1 MQRAIHLLLRTCI
14 VLGLAAG
21 LYAALQ
27 RYRVERLNRRVEIAV
42 DLQEIK
48 TLAAAARQPIR
59 ETLRHLKSVGVTS
72 VAIPE
77 DTLTTL
83 EQQGEASIVRR
94 GSVTTLTLSSASVL
108 QRLREGL
115 ANRGYVSSP
124 APPSDSSE
132 SQTILRLE
140 DANRANRQT
149 YYLPADY
156 AVLRPLGFGLD
167 PQAVELVRQ
176 AGMHP
181 VGRISN
187 FPGASPQTMR
197 ATLDE
202 LRQLQIQT
210 VIFQG
215 LETLGYRGQTR
226 EAAAALQASGLYY
239 GQVEFGKQKGDA
251 SLSAALKGE
260 YVRVHSITEGE
271 MGTLD
276 ESEAIDR
283 FERAARERNIRL
295 CYVRLITYA
304 GEDAMRANAA
314 YIHQIARGIQ
324 RGSEMQLGPARLF
337 SEPGVPLAVYPLI
350 AAGIAAACALLLSR
364 LFPLSPSSL
373 LLAFG
378 VLLAVCAGATLGLG
392 ETGKKGAALLA
403 AFVFPTLAC
412 LHRGLLTP
420 VHSPT
425 EEPPPLRPGAAAAR
439 ALIGIFYASMVT
451 TGGIIAVIGLLAARP
466 YMLKADQFMGIKA
479 AHIVPIFLIGL
490 TAIVG
495 LPRAGAVWRQE
506 WQRIRRRIESFWGE
520 PARIGML
527 LLTLIALAA
536 LMLAVAR
543 TGNEPGV
550 GVSGLELKFRALL
563 DNLLPARPRTKEFL
577 IGHPAFV
584 LALALF
590 FRGRRRLTLPLLV
603 VGTIGQ
609 VSLLNT
615 FCHIHTPLSLSVIRA
630 VTGLV
635 AGAAMGMALFGLI
648 EWLAGRS
655 SRPAQTCADE
665 PARSC
670 PTETMSPR
678 SDSAPG
684 RHSG

>member
-1 MQRAIHLLLRTCI
+1 MQRTIHLLLRACI
-14 VLGLAAG
+14 VVGLAAG

-27 RYRVERLNRRVEIAV
+27 RYRAERLNRRVEIAV
-42 DLQEIK
+42 DLLEVK
-48 TLAAAARQPIR
+48 TLAAAARKPLQ
-59 ETLRHLKSVGVTS
+59 ETLQHLKSAGVTS

-83 EQQGEASIVRR
+83 EQQGETRFARR
-94 GSVTTLTLSSASVL
+94 GNVTTLTLSSASL
-108 QRLREGL
+108 LERLRTGL
-115 ANRGYVSSP
+115 GHRGYVCASSP
-124 APPSDSSE
+124 PSGSFE
-132 SQTILRLE
+132 ALTILRLE
-140 DANRANRQT
+140 TEGSADSAVC
-149 YYLPADY
+149 YLPVDY

-176 AGMHP
+176 AEMHP
-181 VGRISN
+181 IGRISN
-187 FPGASPQTMR
+187 FPGASPQTMQT
-197 ATLDE
+197 TLHE
-202 LRQLQIQT
+202 LRRLGIQT

-215 LETLGYRGQTR
+215 LETLGFRGQTK
-226 EAAAALQASGLYY
+226 EAAVALQASGLYY

-251 SLSAALKGE
+251 SLSSTLKGE

-295 CYVRLITYA
+295 CYVRLITYV
-304 GEDAMRANAA
+304 GEDPEKTNAA
-314 YIHQIARGIQ
+314 YIHQIARGIM
-324 RGSEMQLGPARLF
+324 RGSEMQLGQARLF
-337 SEPGVPLAVYPLI
+337 PETGVPFAVYPLI
-350 AAGIAAACALLLSR
+350 AIGIAAACTLLLSR
-364 LFPLSPSSL
+364 LLALSSTSL

-378 VLLAVCAGATLGLG
+378 VSLAVCAGATLALG
-392 ETGKKGAALLA
+392 ETGKKGTALLA

-412 LHRGLLTP
+412 LHRGILTP
-420 VHSPT
+420 PNSP
-425 EEPPPLRPGAAAAR
+425 EEEIPPLGVGPAAVR
-439 ALIGIFYASMVT
+439 ALIGTFYASLVT
-451 TGGIIAVIGLLAARP
+451 SGGIIAVVGLLASRP

-479 AHIVPIFLIGL
+479 AHVVPILLIGL

-495 LPRAGAVWRQE
+495 LPRDGTLWCEERQ
-506 WQRIRRRIESFWGE
+506 RMRRRIERFWGE

-590 FRGRRRLTLPLLV
+590 FRGRWRFTLPLFV
-603 VGTIGQ
+603 VGTVGQ

-615 FCHIHTPLSLSVIRA
+615 FCHIHTPLYLSAIRA
-630 VTGLV
+630 ATGLA
-635 AGAAMGMALFGLI
+635 AGAAIGLALFWLI
-648 EWLAGRS
+648 EWSAGRS
-655 SRPAQTCADE
+655 SRLAQTRADD
-665 PARSC
+665 PARSST
-670 PTETMSPR
+670 TEETPPR
-678 SDSAPG
+678 RDSAPG
-684 RHSG
+684 KRSG